1 MRRTPV
7 LPLRSADIFSR
18 GASAYQGYGNDSEQ
32 NGPFGV
38 ASSNGIL
45 K

>member
-1 MRRTPV
+1 MSV
-7 LPLRSADIFSR
+7 AAHLM
-18 GASAYQGYGNDSEQ
+18 GYGNDSLQ